1 MHASQPV
8 FTLLDV
14 CRSIQ
19 RTLSARYGSPF
30 WVKAEMHKLNLYP
43 ASGHCFPEFL
53 HTENGQIVADM
64 KATFWRSDNERVNR
78 QFLQIVKEPLKDGI
92 EILFEARIQY
102 DPRYGLSLR
111 ICDIDPTYVLGS
123 LERERA
129 LCVQRLK
136 EEGLWERNRNLPFA
150 KVPSRIAVIS
160 AETSKGYSDFMQV
173 LQNNSQ
179 GYSFYTHLFPALLQG
194 EMAERSLMDAL
205 QAVRDFPLEFDV
217 VAIIRGGGGDVGLNV
232 YNHYALAKAICA
244 IIRGGG
250 GDVGLNV
257 YNHYAL
263 AKAICEYPLPVLSG
277 IGHST
282 NLTVSEEVSYFHAIT
297 PTELAV
303 FLFRRFDDFY
313 AEVIQYMDDL
323 ARLSRELL
331 ASEAYRLENLKN
343 LLKTPLMRLK
353 YEASALGQWKNRLER
368 SVNQFIKSEK
378 DALKEQESLMRWADP
393 VRNLKRGYSLTYQ
406 GDKLVFSAGDIAQGG
421 LIRTVL
427 AQGSVESRVEKVLV
441 SEEKPVVPE
450 KDRVSG
456 DANKV

>member
-1 MHASQPV
+1 M
-8 FTLLDV
+8 
-14 CRSIQ
+14 
-19 RTLSARYGSPF
+19 
-30 WVKAEMHKLNLYP
+30 
-43 ASGHCFPEFL
+43 
-53 HTENGQIVADM
+53 
-64 KATFWRSDNERVNR
+64 
-78 QFLQIVKEPLKDGI
+78 
-92 EILFEARIQY
+92 
-102 DPRYGLSLR
+102 
-111 ICDIDPTYVLGS
+111 
-123 LERERA
+123 
-129 LCVQRLK
+129 
-136 EEGLWERNRNLPFA
+136 
-150 KVPSRIAVIS
+150 
-160 AETSKGYSDFMQV
+160 
-173 LQNNSQ
+173 
-179 GYSFYTHLFPALLQG
+179 
-194 EMAERSLMDAL
+194 
-205 QAVRDFPLEFDV
+205 
-217 VAIIRGGGGDVGLNV
+217 
-232 YNHYALAKAICA
+232 
-244 IIRGGG
+244 
-250 GDVGLNV
+250 NV

-353 YEASALGQWKNRLER
+353 YEASALGQWENRLER

-421 LIRTVL
+421 LIRTVF
-427 AQGSVESRVEKVLV
+427 AQGSVESRVEKVLAA
-441 SEEKPVVPE
+441 EKKSLVHE

>member
-1 MHASQPV
+1 
-8 FTLLDV
+8 
-14 CRSIQ
+14 
-19 RTLSARYGSPF
+19 
-30 WVKAEMHKLNLYP
+30 MHKLNLYP
-43 ASGHCFPEFL
+43 ASGHCFPEL
-53 HTENGQIVADM
+53 LQKENGQIVAEM
-64 KATFWRSDNERVNR
+64 KATLWRSDYERINR
-78 QFLQIVKEPLKDGI
+78 QFLQIVKDTLKDGI

-111 ICDIDPTYVLGS
+111 ICDIDPAYVLGS

-136 EEGLWERNRNLPFA
+136 EEGLWNRNKNLSLA
-150 KVPSRIAVIS
+150 MVPSRIAVIS

-173 LQNNSQ
+173 LRDNSR

-194 EMAERSLMDAL
+194 EAAEKSLMDAL

-217 VAIIRGGGGDVGLNV
+217 V
-232 YNHYALAKAICA
+232 A

-353 YEASALGQWKNRLER
+353 YEASALGQWKNHLEKA
-368 SVNQFIKSEK
+368 VNQFIKSEK

-406 GDKLVFSAGDIAQGG
+406 
-421 LIRTVL
+421 
-427 AQGSVESRVEKVLV
+427 
-441 SEEKPVVPE
+441 
-450 KDRVSG
+450 
-456 DANKV
+456 

>member
-43 ASGHCFPEFL
+43 ASGHCFPEL
-53 HTENGQIVADM
+53 LQKENGQIVAEM
-64 KATFWRSDNERVNR
+64 KATFWRSDYECVNR

-136 EEGLWERNRNLPFA
+136 EEGLWDRNRNLLFA

-179 GYSFYTHLFPALLQG
+179 GYSFYTHLFPVLLQG
-194 EMAERSLMDAL
+194 EVAEKSLMDAL
-205 QAVRDFPLEFDV
+205 EAVRDFPLEFDV
-217 VAIIRGGGGDVGLNV
+217 V
-232 YNHYALAKAICA
+232 A

-303 FLFRRFDDFY
+303 FLLRRFDDFY
-313 AEVIQYMDDL
+313 AEVLQYMDDL

-353 YEASALGQWKNRLER
+353 YEASALDQWKNRLER
-368 SVNQFIKSEK
+368 AVNQFIKSEK

-406 GDKLVFSAGDIAQGG
+406 GDKLVFSAGDVAQGG
-421 LIRTVL
+421 LIRTVF

-441 SEEKPVVPE
+441 AGKKSVVNE
-450 KDRVSG
+450 KDKVSG
-456 DANKV
+456 NANTI

>member
-19 RTLSARYGSPF
+19 RTLSARYGSSF
-30 WVKAEMHKLNLYP
+30 CVKAEMHKLNLYP
-43 ASGHCFPEFL
+43 ASGHCFPEL
-53 HTENGQIVADM
+53 LQKENGQIVAEM
-64 KATFWRSDNERVNR
+64 KATLWRSDYERINR
-78 QFLQIVKEPLKDGI
+78 QFLQIVKDPLKDGI

-111 ICDIDPTYVLGS
+111 ICDIDPAYVLGS

-136 EEGLWERNRNLPFA
+136 EEGLWNRNKNLSLA
-150 KVPSRIAVIS
+150 MVPSRIAVIS

-173 LQNNSQ
+173 LRDNSR

-194 EMAERSLMDAL
+194 EAAEKSLMDAL

-217 VAIIRGGGGDVGLNV
+217 VA
-232 YNHYALAKAICA
+232 
-244 IIRGGG
+244 
-250 GDVGLNV
+250 

-421 LIRTVL
+421 LIRTVF